1 MSLLVLASGSSARR
15 ELLKNAGLSFE
26 VVPSTVDERALEEP
40 LLARGASPSEIASL
54 LAVEKAREVSR
65 RIPDAIVIGADQTLD
80 LDGHRGTKSETRE
93 AAREQLA
100 RLAGRTHHLRSAVA
114 VARNGEILWQH
125 LDSAALTMRPLT
137 ADEIES
143 YIARIDDSVL
153 KSVGVYQLEGEGV
166 RLFDSIEGSYFTI
179 LGMPLLPLLKY
190 LREIRV
196 IE

>member
-125 LDSAALTMRPLT
+125 VDSAALRMRPLT

-143 YIARIDDSVL
+143 YIARTDDSVL

-179 LGMPLLPLLKY
+179 LGLPLLPLLKY

>member
-15 ELLKNAGLSFE
+15 ELLKNAGLSFK